1 MLIRIPG
8 SPAVALVRAQTLLPR
23 FWATIWATGLGGTSL
38 KENSLKARLRH
49 IGVFYDFCDSRFGPE
64 ELDRAFSEARVER
77 AKAMLGDFYLSLS
90 GITRP
95 NGGVVARWDAVRNFV
110 IGVARLLSPW
120 NEAWKTVRS
129 YAESLGEIRSKNFGK
144 FRFVRALPD
153 MVLAELLA
161 IAHPDSDLNP
171 VQDKRVRW
179 RNWLIFHLLL
189 LGGLRRGESLL
200 LVIDSLRH
208 DVDRKTGQLR
218 YWLDVTNTEEE
229 DERSTRPSMK
239 TAESHR
245 QIPISGE
252 LASVYQHYVNEA
264 RYSQGDVPHLLTST
278 RGDPLS
284 AESITKVFEDFTAAL
299 SPEAY
304 KRFQRRTGNKR
315 HVSPHDLRHTSAT
328 ARYAMFIAQD
338 ADKELA
344 LQRMRAYFGW
354 SVKSEMPELYA
365 RSAIQDDLL
374 RAWNDIFDK
383 RVLALRGHL
392 K

>member
-1 MLIRIPG
+1 M
-8 SPAVALVRAQTLLPR
+8 VRPQTLLPR
-23 FWATIWATGLGGTSL
+23 FWATVWATGLRGTSF
-38 KENSLKARLRH
+38 KENTLKGRLRH
-49 IGVFYDFCDSRFGPE
+49 IDCFYDDCDLRCGPHA
-64 ELDRAFSEARVER
+64 LDRAFSEGHVER
-77 AKAMLGDFYLSLS
+77 VKAMLGDFYLSLS
-90 GITRP
+90 GINRP

-110 IGVARLLSPW
+110 RSVAQLLAPW
-120 NEAWKTVRS
+120 NEAWQTVPA
-129 YAESLGEIRSKNFGK
+129 YAEALGEIRSESLGK
-144 FRFVRALPD
+144 FRFARALPD
-153 MVLAELLA
+153 MVLSELLA

-171 VQDKRVRW
+171 VKDERLRW
-179 RNWLIFHLLL
+179 RNWLILHLLL

-200 LVIDSLRH
+200 LVVDSLKH
-208 DVDRKTGQLR
+208 DVDLETGQLK

-229 DERSTRPSMK
+229 DERSTRPSIK

-245 QIPISGE
+245 QIPISDE
-252 LASVYQHYVNEA
+252 LASLYQHYVNEA
-264 RYSQGDVPHLLTST
+264 RYSQGDVPHLLTSI
-278 RGDPLS
+278 RGDALS

-338 ADKELA
+338 SDKELA

-365 RSAIQDDLL
+365 RSAIHDDLL
-374 RAWNDIFDK
+374 RAWNGIFDK
-383 RVLALRGHL
+383 RVLSLRGL